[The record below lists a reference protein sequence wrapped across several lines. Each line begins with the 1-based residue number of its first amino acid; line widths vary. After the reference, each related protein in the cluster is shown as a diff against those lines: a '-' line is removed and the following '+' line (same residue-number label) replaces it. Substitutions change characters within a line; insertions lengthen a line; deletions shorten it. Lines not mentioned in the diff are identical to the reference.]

1 MPNSE
6 FLNPLPL
13 FLLVLAMLGIIFDM
27 DGVIYRGKTL
37 IEGAKEV
44 IEYLKSK
51 NIPFV
56 FLTNNSTRNA
66 EMYREKLFT
75 LGIDVEEERIITSGY
90 ATARYLQKHFK
101 KGKVFVIGGKGLVE
115 EIKNIGWEIISVED
129 AKERWKEIDYVV
141 VGLDTKL
148 TYEKLKYGTLAI
160 RNGARF
166 IGTNPDTTYPSEEGL
181 LPGAGSILAALKAST
196 GIKPLVIGK
205 PNEPVF
211 EVVKE
216 KLTADEIWVVGDRLD
231 TDIAF
236 AKRIGV
242 KAIMVLTGVSTLEDV
257 EKSEIKPDLV
267 LPSIKE
273 LLEYLKVHND
283 SG

>member
-1 MPNSE
+1 MPSSE
-6 FLNPLPL
+6 FLNSLP
-13 FLLVLAMLGIIFDM
+13 FSLLVSAMLGIIFDM
-27 DGVIYRGKTL
+27 DGVIYRGNTP

-44 IEYLKSK
+44 IDYLKSR

-56 FLTNNSTRNA
+56 FLTNNSTKNA
-66 EMYREKLFT
+66 KMYREKLLS
-75 LGIDVEEERIITSGY
+75 LGIDVEEDWIITSGY

-101 KGKVFVIGGKGLVE
+101 KGKVFVIGGEGLVE
-115 EIKNIGWEIISVED
+115 EIKNIGWEIMSVEE
-129 AKERWKEIDYVV
+129 AKERWREVDYVV

-160 RNGARF
+160 RNGAKF
-166 IGTNPDTTYPSEEGL
+166 IGTNPDTTYPGEEGI

-196 GIKPLVIGK
+196 DVEPLVIGK

-216 KLTADEIWVVGDRLD
+216 KLTADELWVVGDRLD

-236 AKRIGV
+236 AKRIGA
-242 KAIMVLTGVSTLEDV
+242 KAIMVLTGVNTLKDI
-257 EKSEIKPDLV
+257 EKSKIKPDLV

-273 LLEYLKVHND
+273 LLEYLKVHAD
-283 SG
+283 D

>member
-6 FLNPLPL
+6 FLSSLL
-13 FLLVLAMLGIIFDM
+13 LSLLVLAMLGIIFDM
-27 DGVIYRGKTL
+27 DGVIYRGNTL

-75 LGIDVEEERIITSGY
+75 LGIDVEEKRIITSGY

-129 AKERWKEIDYVV
+129 AKEKWKEIDYVV

-148 TYEKLKYGTLAI
+148 TYEKLKYGTLTI
-160 RNGARF
+160 RNGAKF

-196 GIKPLVIGK
+196 ETEPLVIGK
-205 PNEPVF
+205 PSELIF
-211 EVVKE
+211 EVVRE

-236 AKRIGV
+236 AKRIGA

-257 EKSEIKPDLV
+257 EKSEIKPDLI

-273 LLEYLKVHND
+273 LLNHLKVQVEG
-283 SG
+283 S